1 MKRLHLFEFEDQPWF
16 PRIIRD
22 GMTDYLKFVANRFDF
37 YKSVVPIL
45 AKGLETSG
53 GTKIIDLASGGG
65 GGWSK
70 LVVHLLP
77 ECPDLK
83 IVLTD
88 RFPNKAG
95 FATLVEQDS
104 NVFTFEPNPVDA
116 RDVPSHLKGM
126 RTQFLSFHHFKPNDA
141 RQILQNAVDA
151 GQPIAIFEAQKRD
164 AAHFVKFGL
173 SPIAV
178 LLMTPFIRPFKWS
191 RIIFTYLI
199 PAIPFFTFLDG
210 VVSVLRTYSVEEME
224 ELTALLKNRG
234 SYSWEIGESKSG
246 GVTVPYLIGYP
257 TAETD
262 ESSNPT

>member
-1 MKRLHLFEFEDQPWF
+1 MKRLHLFEFEDQPWL

-22 GMTDYLKFVANRFDF
+22 GMTDYLKFVATRFDF

-95 FATLVEQDS
+95 FATLVEQNS
-104 NVFTFEPNPVDA
+104 NVFSFEPNPVDA

-151 GQPIAIFEAQKRD
+151 GQPIAIFEAQNRD

-191 RIIFTYLI
+191 RLVFTYPI
-199 PAIPFFTFLDG
+199 PAIPLFTFWDG
-210 VVSVLRTYSVEEME
+210 LVSVLRTYSIE
-224 ELTALLKNRG
+224 ELPEMVSSLSNTD
-234 SYSWEIGESKSG
+234 SYSWDIGESKSG
-246 GVTVPYLIGYP
+246 SVSILYLLGCP
-257 TAETD
+257 M
-262 ESSNPT
+262 